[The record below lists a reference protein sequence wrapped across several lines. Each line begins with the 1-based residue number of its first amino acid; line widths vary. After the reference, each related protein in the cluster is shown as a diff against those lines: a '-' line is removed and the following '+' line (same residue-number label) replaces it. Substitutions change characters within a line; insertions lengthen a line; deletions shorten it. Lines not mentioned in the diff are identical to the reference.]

1 MRHRPILAGVAA
13 FAALATTSAFAQ
25 DAERYRLERTEDGY
39 VRMDTRTG
47 AMTLCQ
53 EREGELVCRRASESD
68 DPAPAETDALRERIA
83 ALEERVEA
91 LEKQVESSVPLQ
103 EEFEQSLTLMERF
116 FRRFIDIV
124 RGLEEEE
131 QPQEPAPEGGS
142 TPAERT

>member
-1 MRHRPILAGVAA
+1 MLKARAAILGLALLPLAVG
-13 FAALATTSAFAQ
+13 ALAQ
-25 DAERYRLERTEDGY
+25 EEERYRLERTEDGY

-53 EREGELVCRRASESD
+53 EREGELVCRPASESD

>member
-1 MRHRPILAGVAA
+1 MLKARAAILGLALLPLAVG
-13 FAALATTSAFAQ
+13 ALAQ
-25 DAERYRLERTEDGY
+25 EEERYRLERTEDGY

-53 EREGELVCRRASESD
+53 EREGELVCRPASESD

-116 FRRFIDIV
+116 FHRFIDIV

>member
-1 MRHRPILAGVAA
+1 MLKARAAILGLALLPLAVG
-13 FAALATTSAFAQ
+13 ALAQ
-25 DAERYRLERTEDGY
+25 EEERYRLERTEDGY

-53 EREGELVCRRASESD
+53 EREGELVCRPASESD

-131 QPQEPAPEGGS
+131 QRQEPAPEGGS

>member
-1 MRHRPILAGVAA
+1 MLKARAAILDLTLLPLAVG
-13 FAALATTSAFAQ
+13 ALAQ
-25 DAERYRLERTEDGY
+25 EEERYRLERTEDGY

-53 EREGELVCRRASESD
+53 EREGELVCRPASESD